1 MKTLYI
7 DASAGAAGDMLM
19 GALYALSPERD
30 SFLTTMNS
38 LPLPGLE
45 IRPEPEADGVRLSVR
60 FHGMEEE
67 VAPHVYTHH
76 NMDGV
81 PHVTTHHNP
90 DGAPHVHTHRD
101 LAGVLALIRALPL
114 PDPVRED
121 ARAVYELLAGAEA
134 EAHGVPVGAVHFH
147 EVGMDDAITDIAG
160 VSLLLHGLAPD
171 EIVCSPVA
179 VGSGT
184 VRCAHGELP
193 VPAPAAAALLRGL
206 PTCPGPGPGELCTPT
221 GAALLRRFVTRFGE
235 LPEPDAPSLGY
246 GSRRFPTHRNAVR
259 VWLARS

>member
-1 MKTLYI
+1 MKILYI

-19 GALYALSPERD
+19 GALYALSPGRD
-30 SFLTTMNS
+30 AFLTAMNA

-45 IRPEPEADGVRLSVR
+45 LRPEPEADGVHLSVR
-60 FHGMEEE
+60 FHGMEE
-67 VAPHVYTHH
+67 
-76 NMDGV
+76 
-81 PHVTTHHNP
+81 
-90 DGAPHVHTHRD
+90 DGAPHTHTHRT
-101 LAGVLALIRALPL
+101 LSEVLSLIRALPL
-114 PDPVRED
+114 PAPVRED
-121 ARAVYELLAGAEA
+121 ACAVYALLAGAEA

-147 EVGMDDAITDIAG
+147 EVGMDDAIADISG
-160 VSLLLHGLAPD
+160 VSLLLHELAPD

-206 PTCPGPGPGELCTPT
+206 PACPGPGPGELCTPT
-221 GAALLRRFVTRFGE
+221 GAALLRHFVTRFGE

-246 GSRRFPTHRNAVR
+246 GSRRFPARRNAVR